1 VARPVL
7 SAVATARR
15 MAPHAARLV
24 AMGAKSRQIMEREF
38 AWSVLVAQYI
48 RQYRELLTAPVGEN
62 R

>member
-15 MAPHAARLV
+15 VAPHPARLV
-24 AMGAKSRQIMEREF
+24 AMGAKSRQIVEREF

-48 RQYRELLTAPVGEN
+48 RLCRELLTAPVGEN

>member
-1 VARPVL
+1 
-7 SAVATARR
+7 